1 MATPTDPTETL
12 SVSAMEGIMAE
23 LNESLRRIPETQER
37 LMSLS
42 GVAWSED
49 RMVKA
54 TVGPRGQLTGL
65 EIDPRV
71 FRRPDAQMLS
81 TTILAAVNT
90 AVARVMAEAQEIMM
104 GEMPPEL
111 AELRTQFAA
120 EQPDPVSQILMTDA
134 DIVQK
139 RSGADGD
146 LR

>member
-1 MATPTDPTETL
+1 LQREPVIRGAASDTAFNDRQIP
-12 SVSAMEGIMAE
+12 SARE
-23 LNESLRRIPETQER
+23 
-37 LMSLS
+37 
-42 GVAWSED
+42 
-49 RMVKA
+49 
-54 TVGPRGQLTGL
+54 
-65 EIDPRV
+65 
-71 FRRPDAQMLS
+71 
-81 TTILAAVNT
+81 
-90 AVARVMAEAQEIMM
+90 VARVMAEAQEIMM